1 MPACSSRVQEEFG
14 SFDQYIWP
22 FVGGRP
28 IQNNWRSLA
37 ELPARTEISDA
48 LSKDLKRRGFT
59 FVGSTICYALM
70 QATGLVNDHFVDCFR
85 QLGGPV
91 TLCLWSRRIAAVEP
105 SDWILDQAGDTKACC
120 PIQTQPKMHVTQL
133 NGEAALFGRYCL
145 AAYDE
150 MFDSAATPRA
160 HYASLHESLIEL
172 GPEELER
179 RDKVADLTMRQQGI
193 TFTVYGRDQGVERII
208 PFDPIPRLIAPAEWD
223 RIERGLKQRV
233 RALNLFIHDVYHER
247 LILKDRIVP
256 PELVF
261 GATGYRRECVGLQ
274 VPRDVYIHVSGID
287 LIRDSDG
294 NFLVLEDNGRTP
306 SGVSYVLK
314 NRQVMKQVFPL
325 LFSQYNVRPVDDYTD
340 NLLAVLRSIAPPGCD
355 DPTVVVLT
363 PGIYNSAYYEHSFLA
378 RQMGV
383 ELVEGRDL
391 VLDRG
396 QIFRRTTRGLQR
408 VDVIY
413 RRVDDDFLDPLTFRS
428 DSMLGVAGLIG
439 AYHSGNVGLANA
451 LGTGVADDK
460 GIYPFVPEMIRFYLR
475 EEPILA
481 NVETFRPL
489 IPSHRQHIL
498 ANLEKLVV
506 KAVDASGG
514 YGMLIGPASTKEQR
528 DEFARKIEA
537 NPRGYIAQPTINL
550 SRHPTLVDGRLDG
563 RHVDLRPFVLY
574 GEEIV
579 VMPGGLTRVALPEG
593 SLVVNSSQ
601 GGGTKDTWV
610 LHDNAARLAPADAPP
625 EDCART

>member
-1 MPACSSRVQEEFG
+1 
-14 SFDQYIWP
+14 
-22 FVGGRP
+22 
-28 IQNNWRSLA
+28 
-37 ELPARTEISDA
+37 
-48 LSKDLKRRGFT
+48 
-59 FVGSTICYALM
+59 
-70 QATGLVNDHFVDCFR
+70 
-85 QLGGPV
+85 
-91 TLCLWSRRIAAVEP
+91 
-105 SDWILDQAGDTKACC
+105 
-120 PIQTQPKMHVTQL
+120 MHVTQL
-133 NGEAALFGRYCL
+133 NGEAALFGRYRL

-150 MFDSAATPRA
+150 MFDSARAPRA
-160 HYASLHESLIEL
+160 HYASLHERLIEL
-172 GPEELER
+172 GPDELER
-179 RDKVADLTMRQQGI
+179 RHKVADLTMRHQGI

-208 PFDPIPRLIAPAEWD
+208 PFDPIPRLIAAAEWD

-261 GATGYRRECVGLQ
+261 GATGYRRECVGLH
-274 VPRDVYIHVSGID
+274 VPKDVYIHVSGID

-294 NFLVLEDNGRTP
+294 TYLVLEDNGRTP

-314 NRQVMKQVFPL
+314 NRQVMKQVFPG
-325 LFSQYNVRPVDDYTD
+325 LFQQYNVRPVDDYTD

-355 DPTVVVLT
+355 DPTVVILT

-378 RQMGV
+378 RQMGI
-383 ELVEGRDL
+383 ELVEGRDM

-413 RRVDDDFLDPLTFRS
+413 RRVDDDFLDPLTFRH

-439 AYHSGNVGLANA
+439 AYHAGNVGLANSI
-451 LGTGVADDK
+451 GTGVADDK
-460 GIYPFVPEMIRFYLR
+460 GIYPFVPDIIRYFLR
-475 EEPILA
+475 EEPILS

-489 IPSHRQHIL
+489 VPSHLSHIL
-498 ANLEKLVV
+498 ANLESLVV

-514 YGMLIGPASTKEQR
+514 YGMLIGPASTKAAR

-537 NPRGYIAQPTINL
+537 NPRGYIAQPTISL
-550 SRHPTLVDGRLDG
+550 SRHPTLADGRLDG

-574 GEEIV
+574 GEDIV

-610 LHDNAARLAPADAPP
+610 LHEGAQRTAAVEPQIDA
-625 EDCART
+625 ETT

>member
-1 MPACSSRVQEEFG
+1 M
-14 SFDQYIWP
+14 
-22 FVGGRP
+22 
-28 IQNNWRSLA
+28 
-37 ELPARTEISDA
+37 
-48 LSKDLKRRGFT
+48 
-59 FVGSTICYALM
+59 
-70 QATGLVNDHFVDCFR
+70 
-85 QLGGPV
+85 
-91 TLCLWSRRIAAVEP
+91 
-105 SDWILDQAGDTKACC
+105 
-120 PIQTQPKMHVTQL
+120 
-133 NGEAALFGRYCL
+133 FGRYHM

-150 MFDSAATPRA
+150 MFETPRVPRA
-160 HYASLHESLIEL
+160 HYAHLFARLVDL
-172 GPEELER
+172 GQDELER
-179 RDKVADLTMRQQGI
+179 RNKVADLTMRQQGI
-193 TFTVYGRDQGVERII
+193 TFTVYGRDQGVEQII

-223 RIERGLKQRV
+223 QIERGLKQRV
-233 RALNLFIHDVYHER
+233 RALNLFIHDVYHKRE
-247 LILKDRIVP
+247 ILKDRIVP
-256 PELVF
+256 ADLVF

-274 VPRDVYIHVSGID
+274 VPRGVYIHVAGID

-294 NFLVLEDNGRTP
+294 RFLVLEDNVRTP

-325 LFSQYNVRPVDDYTD
+325 LFDQYNVQPVDGYTD
-340 NLLAVLRSIAPPGCD
+340 NLLAVLRSIAPAGCEN
-355 DPTVVVLT
+355 PTVVVLT
-363 PGIYNSAYYEHSFLA
+363 PGIFNSAYYEHSFLA

-391 VLDRG
+391 VMDSG
-396 QIFRRTTRGLQR
+396 QIFQRTTRGLQR

-413 RRVDDDFLDPLTFRS
+413 RRVDDDFVDPLAFRA
-428 DSMLGVAGLIG
+428 DSLLGVAGLVG

-489 IPSHRQHIL
+489 VPAHRRHIL
-498 ANLEKLVV
+498 ANLESLVV

-514 YGMLIGPASTKEQR
+514 FGMLIGPASTQEQR

-537 NPRGYIAQPTINL
+537 NPRGYIAQPTISL
-550 SRHPTLVDGRLDG
+550 SRHPTFVDGRLDG

-574 GEEIV
+574 GDDV
-579 VMPGGLTRVALPEG
+579 TVMPGGLTRVALPEG

-610 LHDNAARLAPADAPP
+610 LHDGSPRESYKALK
-625 EDCART
+625 C

>member
-1 MPACSSRVQEEFG
+1 
-14 SFDQYIWP
+14 
-22 FVGGRP
+22 
-28 IQNNWRSLA
+28 
-37 ELPARTEISDA
+37 
-48 LSKDLKRRGFT
+48 
-59 FVGSTICYALM
+59 
-70 QATGLVNDHFVDCFR
+70 
-85 QLGGPV
+85 
-91 TLCLWSRRIAAVEP
+91 
-105 SDWILDQAGDTKACC
+105 
-120 PIQTQPKMHVTQL
+120 MHVTQE
-133 NGEAALFGRYCL
+133 NDEAVLFGRYRL

-150 MFDSAATPRA
+150 MFDPSATPRP
-160 HYASLHESLIEL
+160 HYAAMYERLIEL
-172 GPEELER
+172 GPAELER
-179 RDKVADLTMRQQGI
+179 RHKVADLTMRQQGI
-193 TFTVYGRDQGVERII
+193 TFTVYGREQGVERII
-208 PFDPIPRLIAPAEWD
+208 PFDPIPRLIAAAEWD
-223 RIERGLKQRV
+223 KIERGLKQRV
-233 RALNLFIHDVYHER
+233 RALNLFIHDVYHQR
-247 LILKDRIVP
+247 LIIKDRVVP

-287 LIRDSDG
+287 LVRDADG

-314 NRQVMKQVFPL
+314 NRQVMKQVFPT
-325 LFSQYNVRPVDDYTD
+325 LFQQYNVRPIDDYTD

-396 QIFRRTTRGLQR
+396 QIFGRTTRGLQR

-413 RRVDDDFLDPLTFRS
+413 RRVDDDFLDPLTFRTE
-428 DSMLGVAGLIG
+428 SMLGVAGLIG
-439 AYHSGNVGLANA
+439 AYHSGNIGLANA

-460 GIYPFVPEMIRFYLR
+460 GIYPFVPDMIHFYLQ

-489 IPSHRQHIL
+489 ISAHRQHIL
-498 ANLEKLVV
+498 ANLDKLVV

-514 YGMLIGPASTKEQR
+514 YGMLIGPASTRDQR

-537 NPRGYIAQPTINL
+537 NPRGYIAQPTISL
-550 SRHPTLVDGRLDG
+550 SRHPTFTGGRLDG

-574 GEEIV
+574 GEDIT

-610 LHDNAARLAPADAPP
+610 LHDGAGRVTGQDYPP
-625 EDCART
+625 EELECH